1 MHHLPI
7 DKDLNKNDS
16 VLMAP
21 AGFLHDEQ
29 QWLYLKERYCM
40 TPRELQAARLVCK
53 GFNNSEIAKIL
64 NIKYGTVKV
73 HLRNIYRK
81 VRVGSKIS
89 LLLKFVEDVNGF
101 YAMSESVS
109 HLPVP
114 ITESVPQASS
124 DILYESPIKNEV

>member
-1 MHHLPI
+1 
-7 DKDLNKNDS
+7 
-16 VLMAP
+16 
-21 AGFLHDEQ
+21 
-29 QWLYLKERYCM
+29 M